1 MARIIFGLLIL
12 NGVILIHELGHYIMA
27 RRAGVRVVEFSIG
40 FGPRLLSF
48 RWKGTRF
55 SLKALLF
62 GGSCNMQGEHDGTT
76 TPGSFDSVSVGKRAG
91 IIFAGPFLNFLLAFV
106 ASAFLVAF
114 FGIDKPYIDTID
126 PLSPAYQEGLR
137 KGDLIVSYDGRPMSN
152 SREFLTEL
160 ALVGGGA
167 THQVTYARDGA
178 VREAQFPA
186 HETEAYILGIRHTRE
201 ENVVTEIVPG
211 SGAAEANILPGDT
224 IVAVNGEPV
233 TDGASF
239 TELTDG
245 PIPKEGVVL
254 TLHRGETE
262 IETRVIPEAAPVTS
276 IGFEI
281 NRTREKTSD
290 RGAIRGGLGEIRYYI
305 RVTVRSVAAL
315 FQGQIENDDLA
326 GPIGAVSA
334 LGGVYGRASQDGA
347 MSVLRSTLSLLS
359 LVSATVGL
367 MNLIP
372 FPALDGFQLLLFGV
386 EATFKRPLDKK
397 ARTMINVVGFLFLMA
412 FMVYFT
418 IKDIVN
424 LF

>member
-1 MARIIFGLLIL
+1 M
-12 NGVILIHELGHYIMA
+12 
-27 RRAGVRVVEFSIG
+27 
-40 FGPRLLSF
+40 
-48 RWKGTRF
+48 
-55 SLKALLF
+55 
-62 GGSCNMQGEHDGTT
+62 
-76 TPGSFDSVSVGKRAG
+76 
-91 IIFAGPFLNFLLAFV
+91 
-106 ASAFLVAF
+106 
-114 FGIDKPYIDTID
+114 
-126 PLSPAYQEGLR
+126 
-137 KGDLIVSYDGRPMSN
+137 
-152 SREFLTEL
+152 
-160 ALVGGGA
+160 
-167 THQVTYARDGA
+167 
-178 VREAQFPA
+178 
-186 HETEAYILGIRHTRE
+186 
-201 ENVVTEIVPG
+201 VTEIVPG